1 MSRIEKVS
9 EAIKQEV
16 SKIIHDELRD
26 PRLGFITVMQVEVTK
41 DLRIARVFYSVM
53 GSPEQKLKAGE
64 ALESASGFI
73 RRLIGERLN
82 LRVTPEVIFKL
93 DNSVDYSIEIA
104 EKIERVK
111 DELKKGRKPDKGK
124 Q

>member
-41 DLRIARVFYSVM
+41 DLQIARIFYSVM
-53 GSPEQKLKAGE
+53 GRPEQKLKAGE
-64 ALESASGFI
+64 ALGSASGFV

-82 LRVTPEVIFKL
+82 LRVTPEIIFKL

-104 EKIERVK
+104 DKIERVK
-111 DELKKGRKPDKGK
+111 NELQKGRKPDKGK
-124 Q
+124 

>member
-9 EAIKQEV
+9 ETIKQEV

-41 DLRIARVFYSVM
+41 DLRIARIFYSVM
-53 GSPEQKLKAGE
+53 GSPGQKLKAGE

-82 LRVTPEVIFKL
+82 LRLTPEVIFKL

-104 EKIERVK
+104 DKIERVK
-111 DELKKGRKPDKGK
+111 NELQKGRKPDKGK
-124 Q
+124 

>member
-26 PRLGFITVMQVEVTK
+26 PRLGFITVMGVEVTK
-41 DLRIARVFYSVM
+41 DLQIAKIFYSVM
-53 GSPEQKLKAGE
+53 GSPEQKLKCAQ
-64 ALESASGFI
+64 ALGSALGFI

-104 EKIERVK
+104 DKIERVK
-111 DELKKGRKPDKGK
+111 NELQKGRKPDKEK

>member
-41 DLRIARVFYSVM
+41 DLQIARIFYSVM
-53 GSPEQKLKAGE
+53 GSPGQKLKAGE

-82 LRVTPEVIFKL
+82 LRLTPEVIFKL

-104 EKIERVK
+104 DKIERVK
-111 DELKKGRKPDKGK
+111 NELQKGRKPDKGK
-124 Q
+124 